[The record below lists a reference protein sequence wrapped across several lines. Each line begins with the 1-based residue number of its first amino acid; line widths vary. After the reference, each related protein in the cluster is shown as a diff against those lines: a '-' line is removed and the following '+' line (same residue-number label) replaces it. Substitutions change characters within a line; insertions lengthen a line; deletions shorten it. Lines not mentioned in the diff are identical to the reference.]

1 MTRKEKK
8 NDKSSRLI
16 IVEAVVVLVIVVGI
30 IGFSLYRS
38 ASSYVNTSKAVTI
51 DGEKYS
57 VTDVNYFYYAYY
69 NQYCQDYASYI
80 DYMFDNEKSL
90 KDQMY
95 DDSVSWFS
103 YFMDQT
109 IESMVHTVEAAK
121 QADEAGFKLSEASEK
136 EIQDYIEGFQT
147 SAENAGQSADEY
159 ISAIYGAGMTMK
171 RYEQLMRMTYTAKEY
186 ADEVSTRLAYTDDQV
201 TEYYENNKDSFIYA
215 SYERAYIK
223 ACDPSDQPTEEE
235 KTAAKN
241 TADQIYAAVENGES
255 LETVAKAYNAVYYAT
270 DDAYYSDAYSY
281 GDWLF
286 REDRQAGDKTII
298 DDGAGYYVMIFNSR
312 GRHDYPTVN
321 IRDIFFKVDK
331 DSLDQTASDYSD
343 QLSQLYEDSCSK
355 AEDIQKAWQ
364 DAGGDEA
371 SFAKYADEN
380 TSTEGLEGG
389 LYEQMTTGT
398 LDTNVDK
405 WCFDS
410 SRKSGDSQIIYT
422 DDGFHLVYFVGEGE
436 PSWKV
441 EVRKAMRT
449 QDTNTWYDSL
459 SKNAKI
465 KRYEK
470 ALDTAAASLT

>member
-355 AEDIQKAWQ
+355 A
-364 DAGGDEA
+364 
-371 SFAKYADEN
+371 
-380 TSTEGLEGG
+380 
-389 LYEQMTTGT
+389 
-398 LDTNVDK
+398 
-405 WCFDS
+405 
-410 SRKSGDSQIIYT
+410 
-422 DDGFHLVYFVGEGE
+422 
-436 PSWKV
+436 
-441 EVRKAMRT
+441 
-449 QDTNTWYDSL
+449 
-459 SKNAKI
+459 
-465 KRYEK
+465 
-470 ALDTAAASLT
+470 